1 MLQLARRRLA
11 MLTIGDSRPEQ
22 IVGRRSVLPPV
33 AVEGERVRL
42 AADLAVGGPP
52 LREVIRGSG
61 IREEV
66 GVNETNTD
74 W

>member
-1 MLQLARRRLA
+1 MLQLTGRRLA
-11 MLTIGDSRPEQ
+11 VLTIGYGRHEK

-42 AADLAVGGPP
+42 AADLAVGAPP
-52 LREVIRGSG
+52 LCEVIRGSG